1 MYCLESHITKFV
13 GYGYTVMCHMGN
25 EDRKALMENVGSI
38 PRDDEKT
45 IEIHGGAGELGKH
58 VLKVAE
64 WKTKCKNYFNRYYK
78 TSNNIMVPS
87 DGDTIMNSLSSVCS
101 ENKGRG
107 FVIKNYNIAKHLE
120 FLGFNK
126 TRLEENLGAPLTSK
140 SISYIAYS
148 EQRNVV
154 FICEKITNGF
164 NMGQYLKNIVVM
176 VKYFITVYD
185 NEIQASGVKI
195 VGILI
200 REKKEQEELTDCSF
214 CHLFSPSYKDF
225 KSPATFKIWLK
236 SIETYEG
243 WWDLANSQQQ
253 NNLFDDLA
261 AEISCFMAVQEKG
274 FSPLTGNK
282 SKQFKQTYFLYTPQQ
297 MDIHFSDVKHV
308 VIQGSY
314 GSGKSLLG
322 LKKLELIWKNL
333 GTHEKIIYIN
343 FDHSSNL
350 HFLMKKNLKEYA
362 AISRKKIK
370 LTSGIQDISKSP
382 SQSVYVC
389 HNNEGRNLSA
399 ILDKTRRLN
408 LNVSENPKINYH
420 LIVEEYD
427 GETLTHDEVAKITGL
442 IKGGD
447 FLESNIMLLAQPLMK
462 KRSWNIGKQSYE
474 TETCIFYELENSF
487 KIVQLEEVLRCSNQ
501 ICGITKAIQ
510 NFVRNKES
518 VFTTEIDNISFEQGQ
533 QEDNEKHLDSHRV
546 PDSNYSGVET
556 SRNENFSNQRNA
568 FIKADKIRNR
578 RMDLDQA
585 FERSAPLQ
593 KSKAA
598 RSKIVSKFGF
608 LCEPK
613 KGVDIEGLKP
623 NLVEFSENINLSSDI
638 AVISLTLVLRDFI
651 GKNETT
657 TVLYMTDDQPQ
668 ILKRTFQVLSR
679 LDKTFSY
686 TQDIEEYLQKNKKSK
701 TIFASNFR
709 SVNGM
714 EFDHVVIVVAQSE
727 YYMKYYLPQVI
738 SRCMYD
744 LSFVLLPK
752 VNFSFKPRAG
762 KTGETV
768 ANMIEELKRE
778 SLVNQIVL
786 AECKDCGNNCDY
798 SFSIVTD
805 DKLTF
810 DVHTH
815 SGQYKEHLHILA
827 EYKQV
832 KEQEHPTSPSAIA
845 EAE

>member
-1 MYCLESHITKFV
+1 
-13 GYGYTVMCHMGN
+13 MGN
-25 EDRKALMENVGSI
+25 EDRKALMENVVSI
-38 PRDDEKT
+38 PRDNEKT
-45 IEIHGGAGELGKH
+45 IEIYGGAGELGKH
-58 VLKVAE
+58 VLKVAK
-64 WKTKCKNYFNRYYK
+64 WKTKCKNYFNRHYK

-107 FVIKNYNIAKHLE
+107 FVFKNYDIAKHLE
-120 FLGFNK
+120 FLGFDK
-126 TRLEENLGAPLTSK
+126 ARLEKNLGVPLTSK

-154 FICEKITNGF
+154 FICEKITNGS
-164 NMGQYLKNIVVM
+164 NIDQCLENIVVM

-185 NEIQASGVKI
+185 SEIQASGVKV

-200 REKKEQEELTDCSF
+200 REKKEQEELIDCSF
-214 CHLFSPSYKDF
+214 CYLFSPSYKDF
-225 KSPATFKIWLK
+225 KSPATFKVWLK

-243 WWDLANSQQQ
+243 WWNLANSQQQ
-253 NNLFDDLA
+253 NNLFNYLA

-274 FSPLTGNK
+274 FSPLTVNK

-333 GTHEKIIYIN
+333 GPQEKIIYIN

-350 HFLMKKNLKEYA
+350 HFLMEKNLKECA
-362 AISRKKIK
+362 RIPRKKIK
-370 LTSGIQDISKSP
+370 LTNGIQDISKSP
-382 SQSVYVC
+382 NQSVYVC
-389 HNNEGRNLSA
+389 RNNEGRNLSA
-399 ILDKTRRLN
+399 ILDETRRLN
-408 LNVSENPKINYH
+408 LNATENSKTNYH

-427 GETLTHDEVAKITGL
+427 GETLTYVEAVKITGL

-447 FLESNIMLLAQPLMK
+447 FLKSNIMLLAQPIMK
-462 KRSWNIGKQSYE
+462 KRSWIIGKQSFG
-474 TETCIFYELENSF
+474 TETCIFHELENSF

-501 ICGITKAIQ
+501 ICRITKSTQ

-518 VFTTEIDNISFEQGQ
+518 VFTTEMDNISFKQGQ
-533 QEDNEKHLDSHRV
+533 QKDNEKHLDSARV

-556 SRNENFSNQRNA
+556 SRNENFSNQSND

-578 RMDLDQA
+578 RIDLDQA

-593 KSKAA
+593 KSEAG
-598 RSKIVSKFGF
+598 RSKIVSRFGF

-613 KGVDIEGLKP
+613 KGVDIEGLQP

-638 AVISLTLVLRDFI
+638 AVISLTLVLKDFI

-657 TVLYMTDDQPQ
+657 TVLYMADDQPQ

-679 LDKTFSY
+679 IDKTFSY

-714 EFDHVVIVVAQSE
+714 EFDHVVIMVGQSE

-738 SRCMYD
+738 SRCTYD
-744 LSFVLLPK
+744 LSFVLLPEEK
-752 VNFSFKPRAG
+752 MNIKKGFLQELFNFFFKPRTD
-762 KTGETV
+762 KTEETV
-768 ANMIEELKRE
+768 SNIIEELKRE
-778 SLVNQIVL
+778 SLVKQIIL
-786 AECKDCGNNCDY
+786 AECKNCGNNCDR
-798 SFSIVTD
+798 SFSNVTD
-805 DKLTF
+805 NKLTF

-815 SGQYKEHLHILA
+815 SDQYKEQLRVLA

-832 KEQEHPTSPSAIA
+832 EDQEHATSPSAIA